1 MKINRNNKFIAAGIA
16 AIAVAGLTIGTSG
29 CFDNSANGATEV
41 LTKIADSTGDSSDTT
56 DSSAD
61 ADLVTN
67 VGATS
72 IGLGDDAN
80 PASGDVSGEVSESA
94 HSDAISADDSSTV
107 IDTPANDETSGDE
120 TSGDAPTSGDP
131 MTDGTSSDAAAS
143 EPEIADEAPATEAPA
158 SDTPAVEI
166 PSDGTAP
173 GVGGGGITAPT
184 LEIELNPGA
193 TVEGS
198 IFFGADGDADAS
210 LFLKESGF
218 GGNDIVSVKLVYYV
232 GETKTTTGAT
242 LSRTASTIR
251 SIWRAE
257 NMNLSNGTMVSI
269 RVTNSKGV
277 TTYTDVVVEIT
288 APM

>member
-1 MKINRNNKFIAAGIA
+1 MKIKRNNKFIAAGIA
-16 AIAVAGLTIGTSG
+16 AIAVAGLTIGTSS

-41 LTKIADSTGDSSDTT
+41 LAKIADSTSDSSNTD

-67 VGATS
+67 AGTTS
-72 IGLGDDAN
+72 IGQIDDAY
-80 PASGDVSGEVSESA
+80 PASGDASGPASESA
-94 HSDAISADDSSTV
+94 HSDEISTDAASAAADTSAT
-107 IDTPANDETSGDE
+107 DENSD
-120 TSGDAPTSGDP
+120 DAPT
-131 MTDGTSSDAAAS
+131 TDGTSSDAATS
-143 EPEIADEAPATEAPA
+143 EPEVTDETPATEAPA
-158 SDTPAVEI
+158 SDTPVVEV
-166 PSDGTAP
+166 PSDRTAP
-173 GVGGGGITAPT
+173 GVGSGGITAPT

-198 IFFGADGDADAS
+198 IFFGAEGDADAS

-257 NMNLSNGTMVSI
+257 NMQVSNGTMVSI

-277 TTYTDVVVEIT
+277 TTYTDVIVEIT